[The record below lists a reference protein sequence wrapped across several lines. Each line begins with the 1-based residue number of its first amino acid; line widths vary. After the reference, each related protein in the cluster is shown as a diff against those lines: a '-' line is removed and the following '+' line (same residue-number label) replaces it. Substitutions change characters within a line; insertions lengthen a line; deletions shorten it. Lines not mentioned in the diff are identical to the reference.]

1 MLQVTYK
8 RPLGRILFAALL
20 TLLGFGLLAFG
31 LSEARSGGSSALAAL
46 LSGALLFLPGA
57 YASYVYA
64 AIARGSTAYR
74 LQDWYAEHVEE
85 LAG

>member
-1 MLQVTYK
+1 MLSVTYK
-8 RPLGRILFAALL
+8 RPLGRILFAAVLA
-20 TLLGFGLLAFG
+20 LLGFGLLVFG
-31 LSEARSGGSSALAAL
+31 LTEALTEGPSALAAL
-46 LSGALLFLPGA
+46 ICGALLFIPGA

-85 LAG
+85 LEG